1 MQSKDDNF
9 GEPMPKINL
18 MIRSKGSIAS
28 LLAVLFHRPK
38 SYASTPYPL
47 PLRPAILEEQLARH

>member
-18 MIRSKGSIAS
+18 MIRSSIAS